1 MYTRRR
7 RITPFDGTNGGS
19 LVSRCHLISSTS
31 ISCCYEPLFEH
42 YLRGDDHLYTRSKR
56 ANMDR
61 LRVGVALYNV
71 GRHLAAHEPLE
82 ELWLEAPAGDRDD
95 YLKGLIQACAAV
107 YKSRTGNEAGAA
119 GLAESAVGYV
129 DAVGDPGT
137 ATHGRVDAGALVEW
151 LGRLAADPDLGTRE
165 SPPEVRL
172 DGEAVGVYDLAP
184 AGVVAAAEAV
194 AETGDDDLLRAA
206 VGYAESDLDAG
217 DESSPFVTLTLDYV
231 RDPAPIVRQRL
242 REHVG
247 RRRSRA
253 ADVEGL
259 FE

>member
-1 MYTRRR
+1 M
-7 RITPFDGTNGGS
+7 FD
-19 LVSRCHLISSTS
+19 
-31 ISCCYEPLFEH
+31 H

-61 LRVGVALYNV
+61 LRVGVALHNV

-82 ELWLEAPAGDRDD
+82 ELWLEAPAGERDD
-95 YLKGLIQACAAV
+95 CLKGLIQACAAV

-119 GLAESAVGYV
+119 GLAESAVGYMN
-129 DAVGDPGT
+129 
-137 ATHGRVDAGALVEW
+137 AGGGGVRERLDGEALGEW
-151 LGRLAADPDLGTRE
+151 LGRLADDPDLGTRE

-184 AGVVAAAEAV
+184 AGVVAAAAAV
-194 AETGDDDLLRAA
+194 AETDDDDLLRAA